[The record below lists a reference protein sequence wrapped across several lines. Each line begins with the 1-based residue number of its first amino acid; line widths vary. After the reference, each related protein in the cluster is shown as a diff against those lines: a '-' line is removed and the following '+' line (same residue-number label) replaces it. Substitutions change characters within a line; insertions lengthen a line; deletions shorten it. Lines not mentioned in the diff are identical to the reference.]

1 MCAIRKAPRSPVR
14 LSAAPMDP
22 DLVRIVAE
30 VDRQVAVVRL
40 FERPA
45 DASWQMNIRSYDVNP
60 VGALRSTA
68 HGPSGRQRRRSRT
81 GWASRFMMTARHEGA
96 LIKVKRRVREIRTAS
111 TETSLTDCAMA
122 GLTGAIRTRIDQDQ
136 GRSRAD

>member
-1 MCAIRKAPRSPVR
+1 
-14 LSAAPMDP
+14 
-22 DLVRIVAE
+22 
-30 VDRQVAVVRL
+30 
-40 FERPA
+40 
-45 DASWQMNIRSYDVNP
+45 
-60 VGALRSTA
+60 
-68 HGPSGRQRRRSRT
+68 
-81 GWASRFMMTARHEGA
+81 MMTARHEGA